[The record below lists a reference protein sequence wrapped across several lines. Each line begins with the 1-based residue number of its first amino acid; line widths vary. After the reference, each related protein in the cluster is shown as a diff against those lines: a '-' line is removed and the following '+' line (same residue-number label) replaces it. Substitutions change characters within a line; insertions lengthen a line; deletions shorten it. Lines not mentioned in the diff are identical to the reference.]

1 MENDLHT
8 SFQLIADSYG
18 AYHEQIFFYIYKRI
32 YSREDAEDLT
42 QDVFVRLMDYAQ
54 LLCAETVKSFIYT
67 IARNLVIDY
76 LRRYY
81 KAQEITSYMYDHVQA
96 RIAESESV
104 IIAHDLQAQ
113 ELKCLRTLP
122 EQRRKI
128 YMLNRFQE
136 KSSSEIAEALRLSR
150 RTVENHLFICRKE
163 VRAYMKQCI

>member
-1 MENDLHT
+1 MENDLQI
-8 SFQLIADSYG
+8 SIQLIADSYG
-18 AYHEQIFFYIYKRI
+18 AYHEQIFFYIHKRI
-32 YSREDAEDLT
+32 NCREDAEDLS
-42 QDVFVRLMDYAQ
+42 QDVFVRLMDYER
-54 LLCAETVKSFIYT
+54 LLCPETVKSFIYT

-81 KAQEITSYMYDHVQA
+81 KAQEITSYIYDSVPASTMETESSIVA
-96 RIAESESV
+96 R
-104 IIAHDLQAQ
+104 DLQAQ

-136 KSSSEIAEALRLSR
+136 KSSSEIAETLQLSK